1 MNTKHYKEKEEE
13 LSNVVIH
20 RETLTKNKKSL
31 FVIFVLMRPWIFVFV
46 FLFITEISLRII
58 MPGIMISNPQ
68 IKKCQTYHEFLQ
80 TLGAKHNISHF
91 KLYLQII
98 DKKDH
103 NAFKIYFLGDSII
116 LGNAPFKRDI
126 KEERDDIALSL
137 ENELQSKLPDKNIKV
152 YNLATLGAGEY
163 ANYEM
168 IQVLAKFKPKFII
181 KNVNFRNFNDF
192 INNPQTESRSQKQVK
207 TTFNLKIQL
216 IKSAFADEINPA
228 RFNSPRKVD
237 IIISLWNTFARR
249 SITQMAGIVGEIT
262 ENFLYKNFMLYRSR
276 DYLSFLI
283 FKGPK
288 NKELESLSAD
298 FKEKGSLKIEPIDKD
313 IVHLEDKTQFSQMIR
328 LHYNFPKLTSLNRPM
343 IFSSKIVE
351 FLSTRKIPA
360 FFFMSAINHK
370 LVDEFIENPN
380 IFKMN
385 MGLIGSIFKGDNIY
399 YRNFNE
405 VLSEEDFRDSDHL
418 ATRGNQDLAKIVALE
433 ILPILEKLLQ
443 EKRGSV

>member
-1 MNTKHYKEKEEE
+1 MNIKRYNEEE
-13 LSNVVIH
+13 LSSVVIH
-20 RETLTKNKKSL
+20 SETLTKNKKSPKE
-31 FVIFVLMRPWIFVFV
+31 IFILMRLWIFVFI
-46 FLFITEISLRII
+46 FLITTEIFLRLSI
-58 MPGIMISNPQ
+58 PTWMITD
-68 IKKCQTYHEFLQ
+68 KKIQSCRTYYEFLQ
-80 TLGAKHNISHF
+80 FLGTKHNISHF
-91 KLYLQII
+91 KLYLEII
-98 DKKDH
+98 QKKDSKS
-103 NAFKIYFLGDSII
+103 FKIYFLGDSII
-116 LGNAPFKRDI
+116 LGNAPFKKDI

-152 YNLATLGAGEY
+152 YNMSSLGAGEY

-192 INNPQTESRSQKQVK
+192 INNPQTESRPQKQVK
-207 TTFNLKIQL
+207 TTFNLKDQL
-216 IKSAFADEINPA
+216 IKSAFADEVKPA
-228 RFNSPRKVD
+228 KLGSPGKID
-237 IIISLWNTFARR
+237 IIISLWNAFTRR
-249 SITQMAGIVGEIT
+249 SITQMAGIIGEIT

-298 FKEKGSLKIEPIDKD
+298 FKEKVSSKIEPIEKD
-313 IVHLEDKTQFSQMIR
+313 IVHLKDKTQFSQMIR
-328 LHYNFPKLTSLNRPM
+328 LHYNFPKLNFLNRPM

-351 FLSTRKIPA
+351 FLSTRKISA

-370 LVDEFIENPN
+370 LVDEFIENPD
-380 IFKMN
+380 IFKIN
-385 MGLIGSIFKGDNIY
+385 MELVGSIFKGNGIY

-418 ATRGNQDLAKIVALE
+418 TTRGNQELARLITGE

-443 EKRGSV
+443 ERRGSV